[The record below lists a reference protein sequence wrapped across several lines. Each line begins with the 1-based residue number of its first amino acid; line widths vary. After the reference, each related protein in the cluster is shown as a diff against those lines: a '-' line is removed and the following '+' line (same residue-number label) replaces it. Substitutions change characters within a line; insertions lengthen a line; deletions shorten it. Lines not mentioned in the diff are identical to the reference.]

1 MTHELAALAACA
13 LIHVV
18 IMAMAQQRLTRDAGV
33 EKNTSPRDD
42 MPELSRDT
50 KRLRRALDNHVEN
63 IGLFIT
69 AVVLVQFTGQNSW
82 FTALCAW
89 TYVGAR
95 ALYVPA
101 YLYGWAPWRSLIFT
115 LGLLATLTMI
125 VAAVL

>member
-1 MTHELAALAACA
+1 
-13 LIHVV
+13 
-18 IMAMAQQRLTRDAGV
+18 MAMAQQRLTRDAGV

-115 LGLLATLTMI
+115 LGLLATLAMI